1 MDVAPGSLL
10 REDRRRDRSPERKD
24 RTLEDRKRDRD
35 AREERE
41 DRPPRR
47 EHNHEKK
54 SSQERLGGGDR
65 RERDRDYKRRKSPTS
80 PAYRD
85 RRHSPPLHRSPGY
98 KRFRRHDEFEGGR
111 RGAAVEETGRLTTG
125 FLGDGRYL
133 LLHLLALSASDF
145 SDALLR
151 SYKRMMK
158 QKT

>member
-1 MDVAPGSLL
+1 
-10 REDRRRDRSPERKD
+10 
-24 RTLEDRKRDRD
+24 
-35 AREERE
+35 
-41 DRPPRR
+41 
-47 EHNHEKK
+47 
-54 SSQERLGGGDR
+54 
-65 RERDRDYKRRKSPTS
+65 
-80 PAYRD
+80 
-85 RRHSPPLHRSPGY
+85 LHRSPGY